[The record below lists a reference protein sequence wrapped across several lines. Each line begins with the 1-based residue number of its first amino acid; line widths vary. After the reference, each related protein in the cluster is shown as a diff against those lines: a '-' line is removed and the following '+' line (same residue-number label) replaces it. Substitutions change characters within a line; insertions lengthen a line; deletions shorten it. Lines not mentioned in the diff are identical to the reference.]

1 MKHINISGHEE
12 QTGPEVES
20 VFTVV
25 GRTDSERAERR
36 PRSQEVQELRSDYIS
51 HPISTEPLAVQV
63 RVARL

>member
-20 VFTVV
+20 ALVV
-25 GRTDSERAERR
+25 GWTDSERAERR